1 MRSILTYILIGGG
14 FLNLLT
20 WLIAATLHASQSW
33 RTRGQHYLLWGNR
46 VKILE

>member
-1 MRSILTYILIGGG
+1 MRSILTYILLGWG

-20 WLIAATLHASQSW
+20 WLIGTALYASQSF
-33 RTRGQHYLLWGNR
+33 RQRGQKYLLWGNR